1 MQCNHVNPLSLRML
15 WANSDFYHGDFTGY
29 FITNQ
34 ALLNFGTAALN
45 EEQQNHHKQ
54 HTSHD
59 PNNCN
64 TVHV

>member
-1 MQCNHVNPLSLRML
+1 ML